1 MPLAAGLVTNV
12 NDEVVLETMPTQA
25 LPKADARGQVARL
38 QRFTMAWMAVELIV
52 AVGSG
57 VAAKSPALVAFGGDS
72 AIELFSAW
80 LVLRRFK
87 AGDGSEGATARWAAW
102 LLVVLA
108 VFIVLGSAVSLWFPG
123 LRPEPSWVGILL
135 LAAAAVIMPG
145 LGRAKRRL
153 AAQLDSASL
162 RADAA
167 QSSACA
173 YLSWIALAGL
183 LFNAWLGWAWADSAA
198 ALGLLPF
205 VVREARE
212 AFEGNVCGC
221 G

>member
-1 MPLAAGLVTNV
+1 MSTQTLARANPR
-12 NDEVVLETMPTQA
+12 D
-25 LPKADARGQVARL
+25 RVARL
-38 QRFTMAWMAVELIV
+38 QRFTLAWMTVELIV

-57 VAAKSPALVAFGGDS
+57 VVAKSPALVAFAGDS

-87 AGDGSEGATARWAAW
+87 AGGNGSEGATARWTAW
-102 LLVVLA
+102 LLAALA
-108 VFIVLGSAVSLWFPG
+108 VFIVLSSAVSLCLPS
-123 LRPEPSWVGILL
+123 LRPEPSWVGVLL
-135 LAAAAVIMPG
+135 LATAAVIMPG
-145 LGRAKRRL
+145 LGRAKRHL
-153 AAQLDSASL
+153 AAELDSASL

-183 LFNAWLGWAWADSAA
+183 LFNAWLGWAWADSVA

-205 VVREARE
+205 VVFEARE
-212 AFEGNVCGC
+212 AFKGNVCGC
-221 G
+221 C